1 MIDERAIGERFRAM
15 AGSLDERQRR
25 RWVAAEARS
34 HGRGGIAAVARAT
47 GVAENTIRKGLRE
60 LDSPEQLPA
69 GRVRKAGAGRK
80 RRADTDE
87 TLIDDLK
94 PSPRR

>member
-47 GVAENTIRKGLRE
+47 GIAENTIRNGLRE
-60 LDSPEQLPA
+60 LDCAELPG
-69 GRVRKAGAGRK
+69 GRGASSWGWAQAAFGARSD
-80 RRADTDE
+80 AVG
-87 TLIDDLK
+87 
-94 PSPRR
+94 